1 MIRLFERIITTM
13 LLATSQEAKITMI
26 FKTIT
31 TKSKMHIVLNVRE
44 WVIHEKMTLF
54 MWHTF
59 D

>member
-1 MIRLFERIITTM
+1 MIRLFERIITAM
-13 LLATSQEAKITMI
+13 LLATSQEVKITMI

-44 WVIHEKMTLF
+44 WFIHEKMTLF

>member
-1 MIRLFERIITTM
+1 MIRLFERIITAM